1 MNCYST
7 NFIRTGLFLFLVTLP
22 YLSYAQPAKNLPFW
36 RPYDQ
41 RGLNVFE
48 TGKQDTVDYDGPDLR
63 WGAAFT
69 QQFQALDHDNEADE
83 VLVDGVNRNQL
94 MEIGN
99 GFNLATANLYLDALL
114 AEGIRVN
121 LITYLSSRHHPEAWV
136 KGGFFQVDRL
146 PMFNS
151 DFLDTIMDYVTLR
164 IGHFEINYGD
174 AHLRRTDNGNALY
187 NPLVGNYIMD
197 AFTTEIGA
205 EVYVQS
211 NGLLGMIGMTDG
223 EIQGN
228 VTRPDDRSPSIY
240 GKLGFD
246 RQLQPDLRLR
256 LTGSFYTTASS
267 INNSL
272 YGGDR
277 AGSRYYLVMENTA
290 ASISSN
296 FTSGR
301 INPGLT
307 DKVTALMLN
316 PFVKFQG
323 LELFG
328 IIEQSKGRNAGE
340 TDERTWNQYGVE
352 AVYRFLPGERIHLAA
367 RYNTVSGEL
376 AGSGADISISRFQVG
391 AGWFVTPNILVK
403 AEYVTQ
409 SYDDFPTTDI
419 RHEGEFKGFMLEG
432 VIAF

>member
-1 MNCYST
+1 MNRYSP
-7 NFIRTGLFLFLVTLP
+7 NSILVNLLLLLVALP
-22 YLSYAQPAKNLPFW
+22 GLSYGQPAKQLPYW
-36 RPYDQ
+36 RPYDM
-41 RGLNVFE
+41 RGINVFE
-48 TGKQDTVDYDGPDLR
+48 TGKQDTVEYDGPDLR

-69 QQFQALDHDNEADE
+69 QQFQALDHENAADE
-83 VLVDGVNRNQL
+83 VIVDGVNRNQL

-146 PMFNS
+146 PMFKS
-151 DFLDTIMDYVTLR
+151 DFLDNIMDYVTLR

-197 AFTTEIGA
+197 AYTTEIGG

-211 NGLLGMIGMTDG
+211 NGFLGMLGMTDG

-256 LTGSFYTTASS
+256 LTGSFYTTATS
-267 INNSL
+267 INNTL

-277 AGSRYYLVMENTA
+277 AGSRYYLVMENTTA
-290 ASISSN
+290 TISSN

-328 IIEQSKGRNAGE
+328 IIEQVKGRNASE
-340 TDERTWNQYGVE
+340 QDERTWNQLGVE
-352 AVYRFLPGERIHLAA
+352 AVYRFLPGERLHVAA

-376 AGSGADISISRFQVG
+376 AGSRADVSINRFQVG

-409 SYDDFPTTDI
+409 SYNDFPSTDI

>member
-1 MNCYST
+1 MNRYSP
-7 NFIRTGLFLFLVTLP
+7 NSILVNLLLLLVALP
-22 YLSYAQPAKNLPFW
+22 GLSYGQPAKQLPYW
-36 RPYDQ
+36 RPYDM
-41 RGLNVFE
+41 RGINVFE
-48 TGKQDTVDYDGPDLR
+48 TGKQDTVEYDGPDLR

-69 QQFQALDHDNEADE
+69 QQFQALDHENAADE
-83 VLVDGVNRNQL
+83 VIVDGVNRNQL

-146 PMFNS
+146 PMFKS
-151 DFLDTIMDYVTLR
+151 DFLDNIMDYVTLR

-197 AFTTEIGA
+197 AYTTEIGG

-211 NGLLGMIGMTDG
+211 NGFLGMLGMTDG

-267 INNSL
+267 INNTL

-277 AGSRYYLVMENTA
+277 AGSRYYLVMENTTA
-290 ASISSN
+290 TISSN

-328 IIEQSKGRNAGE
+328 IIEQVKGRNASE
-340 TDERTWNQYGVE
+340 QDERTWNQLGVE
-352 AVYRFLPGERIHLAA
+352 AVYRFLPGERLHVAA

-376 AGSGADISISRFQVG
+376 AGSRADVSINRFQVG

-409 SYDDFPTTDI
+409 SYNDFPSTDI

>member
-1 MNCYST
+1 MNRYSP
-7 NFIRTGLFLFLVTLP
+7 NSILVNLLLLLVALP
-22 YLSYAQPAKNLPFW
+22 GLSYGQPAKQLPYW
-36 RPYDQ
+36 RPYDM
-41 RGLNVFE
+41 RGINVFE
-48 TGKQDTVDYDGPDLR
+48 TGKQDTVEYDGPDLR

-69 QQFQALDHDNEADE
+69 QQFQALDHENAADE
-83 VLVDGVNRNQL
+83 VIVDGVNRNQL

-146 PMFNS
+146 PMFKS
-151 DFLDTIMDYVTLR
+151 DFLDNIMDYVTLR

-197 AFTTEIGA
+197 AYTTEIGG

-211 NGLLGMIGMTDG
+211 NGFLGMLGMTDG

-267 INNSL
+267 INNTL

-277 AGSRYYLVMENTA
+277 AGSRYYLVMENTTA
-290 ASISSN
+290 TISSN

-301 INPGLT
+301 INPGRINHRAIVPPTRRPGIPLAPWNVASGIA
-307 DKVTALMLN
+307 DKKRQRSERRGRKATIPSRRHRLCPHAHQRAGAQLFPAPRSRMGGVRRHVARL
-316 PFVKFQG
+316 PIASRRACYPWSQ
-323 LELFG
+323 LET
-328 IIEQSKGRNAGE
+328 GR
-340 TDERTWNQYGVE
+340 
-352 AVYRFLPGERIHLAA
+352 
-367 RYNTVSGEL
+367 
-376 AGSGADISISRFQVG
+376 
-391 AGWFVTPNILVK
+391 
-403 AEYVTQ
+403 
-409 SYDDFPTTDI
+409 
-419 RHEGEFKGFMLEG
+419 
-432 VIAF
+432 